1 MEYRNE
7 LISIIE
13 EDKLLI
19 EILTIVKNLNLN
31 DCWIGAGFIRNKV
44 WDVLHNQKT
53 TEFND
58 IDVVFFD
65 ETNTS
70 MNLESEIE
78 QQLTKINP
86 NLKWSVKNQARMHIR
101 NSHSQ
106 YSNTE
111 NAISYWPETATAV
124 AARLNVND
132 EIEILAPYGLNDLFH
147 LIIRPTPN
155 VDLDVFKERVADKKW
170 EKKWKSLRL
179 YNEPNF

>member
-1 MEYRNE
+1 M
-7 LISIIE
+7 
-13 EDKLLI
+13 
-19 EILTIVKNLNLN
+19 
-31 DCWIGAGFIRNKV
+31 
-44 WDVLHNQKT
+44 
-53 TEFND
+53 
-58 IDVVFFD
+58 VFFD

-101 NSHSQ
+101 NHHLPYKDS
-106 YSNTE
+106 E

-132 EIEILAPYGLNDLFH
+132 EIEILAPYGLSDLFH
-147 LIIRPTPN
+147 LIIRNTPN
-155 VDLDVFKERVADKKW
+155 VDLDVFKERVAEKKW